1 MSEEERGE
9 PAPAVHVEGPA
20 ALGGDVTMTGTNV
33 AGRDLVTNV
42 RTFVAIWTGER
53 RSGPTPAEQ
62 RRARTALL
70 AEMRRHWVEGE
81 LDRSLG
87 TVARMELG
95 LAERPGAVSNQLRAI
110 LRRPDEPDRPLPRGT
125 SIRRVFQQLGGQ
137 MLILGSPGAGKTTL
151 LLELA
156 RSLLDEAGPQ
166 PDAPMPVVLHLSTWA
181 IARRPLRDWITD
193 ELERRYGVAR
203 RLARFWLDTQQLALL
218 LDGLD
223 EVTGDQ
229 RNACVA
235 AVNRFHRELGQIPLA
250 VCSRVEEY
258 EALRAQLELRG
269 AVVVQPLSRAD
280 VEGYLAEGGEPLA
293 GVREM
298 LRQDGRLWD
307 LLTTPLFLSIVTL
320 AYRGRPAA
328 EVAGGGTTRE
338 RQRQVL
344 ADYVQAML
352 ARPRSATGPV
362 YDDERTVA
370 WLSWLAATMR
380 ARGQTVFSPDW
391 MQPDLLAGRAQRWLT
406 TWGMTLG
413 AGVLWGA
420 AAGVAAALLPPVD
433 PGRALAFGPL
443 AGIAAAAAA
452 GRSDIVPSARLRWSW
467 AGLRADL
474 LSWLAGALVAALA
487 AVVLGTE
494 LKAPRDLVWGALVGV
509 TAMALLLSGLGAP
522 LDVTPTAPGAGVR
535 RLLANALVT
544 GLATAAGVA
553 GIVFAFVF
561 TGIALP
567 TIGALLGVC
576 AGLGILLTV
585 GVGGEEMRPLTRTVL
600 AAAGAGA
607 GAVGAL
613 VLFLTLLFPLGQLIT
628 NFSLLGLAV
637 GVAFLGV
644 AAGAPVLLRRGGAAY
659 LRHRT
664 LRRLLSLDGVAPA
677 DYVRFLDHACRLVLL
692 RRRGGSYEFVHRLVL
707 EHFADAYRQER
718 PAGPRA
724 EVRVVVRDAHEAP
737 AAETSITA
745 AFARLSGQL
754 VLLGQPG
761 AGKTAQL
768 FELSDALRDEMASRP
783 DRRLP
788 LVFPLAGWALEHRP
802 LRHWLV
808 QELHRRYRVTQPLA
822 RAWLD
827 SGQVIPLLDG
837 LDEVASERRGACVE
851 AINRFHLQNPA
862 LPLVVSCRTS
872 EFEALTA
879 RIELPVAEILP
890 VGPTPRF
897 FGMMVRASAAAQ
909 GGESPERTVGDY
921 VRAALAGS
929 SSPEQTAAG
938 MRWLASA
945 IRARGQ
951 LVFAPDWLQPDWLAR
966 RRERLLACWL
976 PVLAVGLVAGVI
988 AAVAVAIGR
997 PEPPNPGRGLAFGAV
1012 LALGA
1017 AAAARGRDI
1026 VPAGRLGWSW
1036 AALRGRLWA
1045 WVPSLLVLVVG
1056 LLPILLTPV
1065 APMAILGLTAI
1076 VVSAGGLG
1084 APPAPGPTAPGDGVR
1099 RALTNA
1105 WIAGSVMAAL
1115 AVLLALAGWLAQNVN
1130 MTFGSFVGL
1139 GAGAGALA
1147 AGPARPAGA
1156 RPWTL
1161 VWRAAAGTAA
1171 GGVAAFFLYPG
1182 PTLTAIGRVA
1192 QPLSFLAFTLP
1203 FGLIVF
1209 LRQGGGTYLRH
1220 RALLWLLA
1228 RDGRAPRDLHAFLRE
1243 ATRRGLLR
1251 RRGGAYELFDP
1262 LLLGHFAGDG
1272 EPSADG
1278 SPAAR

>member
-1 MSEEERGE
+1 MSEEERGQ

-42 RTFVAIWTGER
+42 RTLVAIWTGER

-62 RRARTALL
+62 SRARTALL
-70 AEMRRHWVEGE
+70 AEVRRHWVEGE

-87 TVARMELG
+87 TVARLELG
-95 LAERPGAVSNQLRAI
+95 LAERPGAVRNQLRAI

-125 SIRRVFQQLGGQ
+125 SIERVCQQLGGQ

-156 RSLLDEAGPQ
+156 ESLLDEADQQ
-166 PDAPMPVVLHLSTWA
+166 PDAPIPVVFHLSTWA
-181 IARRPLRDWITD
+181 LARRPLRDWLVD

-203 RLARFWLDTQQLALL
+203 RLAGFWLDTQQLALL

-223 EVTGDQ
+223 EVAGEQ

-235 AVNRFHRELGQIPLA
+235 AVNRFHRELGQIPLV

-269 AVVVQPLSRAD
+269 AIVVQPLSRPD
-280 VEGYLAEGGEPLA
+280 VDGYLAEGGQPLA

-328 EVAGGGTTRE
+328 DVAGAGSTRE

-344 ADYVQAML
+344 VDYVRAML
-352 ARPRSATGPV
+352 ARPRGAAGPV

-370 WLSWLAATMR
+370 WLAWLAATMR

-413 AGVLWGA
+413 AGVVWGT

-433 PGRALAFGPL
+433 LGRALTFGGL
-443 AGIAAAAAA
+443 TGISASAAAW
-452 GRSDIVPSARLRWSW
+452 RSDIVPSGRLRWSW
-467 AGLRADL
+467 AGLRTDL
-474 LSWLAGALVAALA
+474 LSWLVAGMVAGLAAGILSTTMGAGPGDFVGGALL
-487 AVVLGTE
+487 
-494 LKAPRDLVWGALVGV
+494 GV
-509 TAMALLLSGLGAP
+509 TAMAVLLSGLGAP
-522 LDVTPTAPGAGVR
+522 LDVTPTSPGGGVR

-544 GLATAAGVA
+544 GLATAVGVVV
-553 GIVFAFVF
+553 IFVAFVLN
-561 TGIALP
+561 GSALP
-567 TIGALLGVC
+567 TVGALLGICV
-576 AGLGILLTV
+576 GLGILLTV
-585 GVGGEEMRPLTRTVL
+585 GVGDEEKRPLTRTVL
-600 AAAGAGA
+600 AVVGSGAGAAGALA
-607 GAVGAL
+607 
-613 VLFLTLLFPLGQLIT
+613 LFLILLAPLADLIT
-628 NFSLLGLAV
+628 NFLLLGLAI
-637 GVAFLGV
+637 GVAFLGA
-644 AAGAPVLLRRGGAAY
+644 AAGVPVFLRRGGAAY
-659 LRHRT
+659 LRHRA
-664 LRRLLSLDGVAPA
+664 LRRLLSLDGVTPA

-707 EHFADAYRQER
+707 EHFADTYRQER
-718 PAGPRA
+718 PSGPRA
-724 EVRVVVRDAHEAP
+724 EVRVVIRDPHPAP
-737 AAETSITA
+737 AAGTSIA
-745 AFARLSGQL
+745 AVFARLGGQL
-754 VLLGQPG
+754 LLVGQPG

-768 FELSDALRDEMASRP
+768 FELSDALRDEMGSRP

-788 LVFPLAGWALEHRP
+788 LVFPLAGWALERRP
-802 LRHWLV
+802 LRDWLI

-827 SGQVIPLLDG
+827 SRQVIPLLDA
-837 LDEVASERRGACVE
+837 LDEVASQRRDACVE
-851 AINRFHLQNPA
+851 AINRFHRQYPE

-872 EFEALTA
+872 ELEALTA

-897 FGMMVRASAAAQ
+897 FGMMVRAAR
-909 GGESPERTVGDY
+909 GGESPERIVADY
-921 VRAALAGS
+921 VRAALDGS
-929 SSPEQTAAG
+929 GSPERTAAG
-938 MRWLASA
+938 MRWLASEM
-945 IRARGQ
+945 RARGQ
-951 LVFAPDWLQPDWLAR
+951 LVFAPDWLQPDWLPG
-966 RRERLLACWL
+966 RRERLLARWL
-976 PVLAVGLVAGVI
+976 PALAVGLVSGAIAGV
-988 AAVAVAIGR
+988 AVAVIR
-997 PEPPNPGRGLAFGAV
+997 PGPPDPGRGLAFGAV
-1012 LALGA
+1012 LAVGA
-1017 AAAARGRDI
+1017 AAAAYGRDVI
-1026 VPAGRLGWSW
+1026 PAGRLGWSW
-1036 AALRGRLWA
+1036 TALRSGLWG
-1045 WVPSLLVLVVG
+1045 WVPCLLVLVVG
-1056 LLPILLTPV
+1056 LSPILLTPV

-1076 VVSAGGLG
+1076 VASAGGLG

-1105 WIAGSVMAAL
+1105 WIAGCVMAAL
-1115 AVLLALAGWLAQNVN
+1115 AVLLAIACVLAQNID

-1139 GAGAGALA
+1139 SAGAAALVA
-1147 AGPARPAGA
+1147 SPAHTAGA
-1156 RPWTL
+1156 RRWTL
-1161 VWRAAAGTAA
+1161 VWRAAAGAAA
-1171 GGVAAFFLYPG
+1171 GGVAWFFLYPG
-1182 PTLTAIGRVA
+1182 STLTAIGRVA
-1192 QPLSFLAFTLP
+1192 QPLAILTFALP
-1203 FGLIVF
+1203 FVLLVF
-1209 LRQGGGTYLRH
+1209 MRQGGATYLRH

-1228 RDGRAPRDLHAFLRE
+1228 RDGRAPRDLRAFLRD
-1243 ATRRGLLR
+1243 ATRHGLLR
-1251 RRGGAYELFDP
+1251 RRGGGYELFHP
-1262 LLLGHFAGDG
+1262 LLLDHFAGDRDA
-1272 EPSADG
+1272 PSADG